1 YDRQGLL
8 RDITVL
14 LDNAH
19 INVTAMQTLSD
30 RGQNTVDMVI
40 TLEIKDFSELSRVLA
55 RVNQLPNVAS
65 ARRKHS

>member
-1 YDRQGLL
+1 
-8 RDITVL
+8 
-14 LDNAH
+14 
-19 INVTAMQTLSD
+19 MQTLSD